1 MVDDTVVKAKKDA
14 ADERATASKMNY
26 LMYRDSELMNSNVL
40 ERNNGHDG
48 VEQNITLI

>member
-14 ADERATASKMNY
+14 ADEMATASKMNY
-26 LMYRDSELMNSNVL
+26 LMYRGSELMNSNVL
-40 ERNNGHDG
+40 ERNNGHDD